1 MKFDKKKLK
10 EDFDKIL
17 GITKDNAEKL
27 WEGTLNLVDKGSH
40 QYHILKL
47 QKNIYFIQRKIDKI
61 KSKLGNKAYKLYKT
75 GKISVKD
82 IKPFGFDID
91 ILLDEIHTIEKDVH
105 KLKDEMASGKTGKAG
120 KTAKTGKGKKAKVAK
135 KSPRKK
141 SSTSAKSKKGSKAK
155 KPKK

>member
-27 WEGTLNLVDKGSH
+27 WEGTLSLVDKGSH

-61 KSKLGNKAYKLYKT
+61 KSRLGAKAYKLYKT
-75 GKISVKD
+75 GKITIKD

-91 ILLDEIHTIEKDVH
+91 ILLDEIHTIEKDIH
-105 KLKDEMASGKTGKAG
+105 KLKEEMTAGKTGKAG
-120 KTAKTGKGKKAKVAK
+120 KSAKGKKAKVAR
-135 KSPRKK
+135 KSPKKK
-141 SSTSAKSKKGSKAK
+141 SSTKTKSKTGSKAK

>member
-61 KSKLGNKAYKLYKT
+61 KLKLGDKAYKLYKA

-82 IKPFGFDID
+82 IKSFGFDID
-91 ILLDEIHTIEKDVH
+91 ILFDEIHTIEKDIQ
-105 KLKDEMASGKTGKAG
+105 KIKDDMPAGKVGKTGKAG
-120 KTAKTGKGKKAKVAK
+120 KGKKAKVVK
-135 KSPRKK
+135 KSPKKK
-141 SSTSAKSKKGSKAK
+141 SSTKAKSKKGSKAT